1 MSIPILG
8 LDIGGANLKAAHT
21 NGMARTAPFAL
32 WKHPERLAAEL
43 IRLCADM
50 PRFDRLAVT
59 MTGELCDCFATRREG
74 VEAIL
79 RQVRML
85 EGTGPIRVW
94 STNSTFLNVDEA
106 ARDPFVVAAANWLA
120 LANLIARRFAEENIL
135 LVDAGSTTTDIVYL
149 ERGTPAPR
157 GRTDPER
164 LATGELVYTGVR
176 RTPICAVLGMH
187 VAAEF
192 FATMF
197 DAYLIAGLIP
207 EAPNDCDTADGRP
220 ATRAG
225 AHARLARLRCADV
238 ESFVFDDACALADRA
253 LETQWITVAAAIERV
268 LHGRR
273 PVERVVLSGSG
284 EVLARHATGRA
295 SQVRAI
301 PVTSVADLLGPALS
315 EAACAYAVAILAA
328 QEFDHER

>member
-1 MSIPILG
+1 
-8 LDIGGANLKAAHT
+8 
-21 NGMARTAPFAL
+21 
-32 WKHPERLAAEL
+32 
-43 IRLCADM
+43 
-50 PRFDRLAVT
+50 
-59 MTGELCDCFATRREG
+59 
-74 VEAIL
+74 
-79 RQVRML
+79 
-85 EGTGPIRVW
+85 
-94 STNSTFLNVDEA
+94 
-106 ARDPFVVAAANWLA
+106 
-120 LANLIARRFAEENIL
+120 
-135 LVDAGSTTTDIVYL
+135 
-149 ERGTPAPR
+149 
-157 GRTDPER
+157 
-164 LATGELVYTGVR
+164 
-176 RTPICAVLGMH
+176 MH